1 VNEGAGRS
9 AAPNGGALAAAV
21 TSGLLIAQQVA
32 GKAARDALFLSSF
45 DVAHLPGAMAAGA
58 ATSLLAVYLLS
69 RSLTRHGPA
78 AIVPVLF
85 AASSVAF
92 MLDWLVAGHAPGLAA
107 LLVYFQTAALAPVMI
122 SAFWSMINER
132 FDPHTAKRTVHRIT
146 SGGTL
151 GGVLGG
157 VAVWRASTLVQPAA
171 VLLLLAALNG
181 LACGS
186 SLLARARGPAL
197 PLYPRQVASDEVSPL
212 KALSGSPF
220 LHRLAMLVALGSAI
234 SALLDYV
241 FGAQATAS
249 FGRGQQL
256 LSFFSLFWLA
266 VGALSFLLQVAFGRL
281 VLEKLSLGVNIALL
295 PGVITLGSAL
305 GLAVPGLASASI
317 LRGAEAAQRNTL
329 FRAAYELLYTPVPE
343 HRKRATKAFI
353 DVGCDRLG
361 TIVGS
366 GVALFAIYF
375 AGAPHQALLLAV
387 VALLAI
393 ATLPLSRRLQ
403 ADYVDA
409 LEQGLRD
416 ADARLKSAGRSS
428 LSAVS
433 QRPSLLDRER
443 LIERVEQLQPGGLTA
458 VVENDGDSAPSA
470 TEQHAP
476 APTLD
481 VARQLLSKNP
491 ASVREGLSKMDSRG
505 PEVPCAIALLADSK
519 HHEAVLARLAALA
532 PSITGQLLDAL
543 LDPTTP
549 FMVRRRIPRALRT
562 CSTQR
567 AADGLLLGVADP
579 RFEVRYECG
588 RALLKVT
595 ELNPEV
601 KISLEVA
608 TQAIRSEVE
617 NSQRL
622 VERSAQAFEEDGAGD
637 EESSLVAGLMRDRV
651 SRSLEHV
658 FTILSLLLER
668 EPLRIAFRAL
678 HQDDQKYRGTALE
691 YLETTLP
698 PDLREAVWPCLGE
711 GKPLGPIR
719 PVAELLAD
727 LVAQIDGASGAS
739 ATTGSSSAR

>member
-1 VNEGAGRS
+1 
-9 AAPNGGALAAAV
+9 
-21 TSGLLIAQQVA
+21 
-32 GKAARDALFLSSF
+32 
-45 DVAHLPGAMAAGA
+45 
-58 ATSLLAVYLLS
+58 
-69 RSLTRHGPA
+69 
-78 AIVPVLF
+78 
-85 AASSVAF
+85 
-92 MLDWLVAGHAPGLAA
+92 
-107 LLVYFQTAALAPVMI
+107 
-122 SAFWSMINER
+122 
-132 FDPHTAKRTVHRIT
+132 
-146 SGGTL
+146 
-151 GGVLGG
+151 
-157 VAVWRASTLVQPAA
+157 
-171 VLLLLAALNG
+171 
-181 LACGS
+181 
-186 SLLARARGPAL
+186 
-197 PLYPRQVASDEVSPL
+197 
-212 KALSGSPF
+212 
-220 LHRLAMLVALGSAI
+220 
-234 SALLDYV
+234 
-241 FGAQATAS
+241 
-249 FGRGQQL
+249 
-256 LSFFSLFWLA
+256 
-266 VGALSFLLQVAFGRL
+266 
-281 VLEKLSLGVNIALL
+281 
-295 PGVITLGSAL
+295 LGSAL

-375 AGAPHQALLLAV
+375 AGAPHQSLLLAV

-403 ADYVDA
+403 ADYVEA

-428 LSAVS
+428 LSGFS
-433 QRPSLLDRER
+433 QRPSLLARER

-458 VVENDGDSAPSA
+458 VVESEGDSAPSHPAA
-470 TEQHAP
+470 TEQTAP

-491 ASVREGLSKMDSRG
+491 ASVREGLAKMDARG
-505 PEVPCAIALLADSK
+505 PEVPCAIALLADSQ

-543 LDPTTP
+543 LDPVTP

-622 VERSAQAFEEDGAGD
+622 VERSAQAFEEDGGDD

-727 LVAQIDGASGAS
+727 LVAQIDGPSGAS
-739 ATTGSSSAR
+739 ATTEISSAR